1 MSYGLQVVYNMRRCR
16 PGQKQFLM
24 TNGIRVFLIIYCKNF
39 IVKIS
44 HSSAF
49 VKVEPL
55 KVTLAETYCINFTA
69 LAGCQGRKSW
79 RVWRG
84 GGGSPPK
91 D

>member
-24 TNGIRVFLIIYCKNF
+24 TDGIRVFLIIYCKNF

-44 HSSAF
+44 HSSPF

-55 KVTLAETYCINFTA
+55 KVTLAETYCIIFTA

-79 RVWRG
+79 G
-84 GGGSPPK
+84 GMEGGGSPPK